1 MQVLTEALSF
11 DDVLLLPNH
20 SEVLPH
26 EVDISATLVG
36 SIRLRA
42 PIASSPMDT
51 VTEARMAIALAR
63 EGGVGVIHRNMPIE
77 KQALEVDRV
86 KRSEHGVIWDPIYL
100 SPNHT
105 VRDAL
110 ELMERYHISGVPI
123 TDEAG
128 YLVGILTNRDIR
140 FETNFDRLIH
150 EVMTSENLITAPVG
164 TSLEEAE
171 KILQR
176 HKIEKLPIVDEQG
189 KLRGL
194 ITIKDLLKIRQHPNA
209 TKDDRGRL
217 VVGAAVGPMRQPVE
231 RARALA
237 DAGVDFIVI
246 DSAHG
251 HSQGVLNAVRLIKR
265 TLPDLLVVAGNV
277 ATREGVRALAEAG
290 ADAIRVGLGA
300 GSICTTR
307 VVAGVGVP
315 QLYAI
320 MECAAEAQKWNLPI
334 IADGGIRYSGDI
346 VKALAAGASAV
357 MLGNLLAGCEESPG
371 EIEIFRNRAYKVYR
385 GMGSVAAMRQGS
397 SDRYYQTDPRKIVP
411 EGVEGRVPY
420 RGPLSETVH
429 QLVGGLRS
437 GMGYV
442 GARNLQELREKARFI
457 RITNSGLRESH
468 PHSVS
473 ITREPPNYWTGGEE

>member
-20 SEVLPH
+20 SEVLPDQ
-26 EVDISATLVG
+26 VDVSTTLVG
-36 SIRLRA
+36 NIRLRI
-42 PIASSPMDT
+42 PIVSSPMDT
-51 VTEARMAIALAR
+51 VTESRMAIALAR

-123 TDEAG
+123 TDEDG

-217 VVGAAVGPMRQPVE
+217 VVGAAVGPMRAPVE

-315 QLYAI
+315 QLYAV

-346 VKALAAGASAV
+346 VKALAAGANAV

-429 QLVGGLRS
+429 QLVGGVRS